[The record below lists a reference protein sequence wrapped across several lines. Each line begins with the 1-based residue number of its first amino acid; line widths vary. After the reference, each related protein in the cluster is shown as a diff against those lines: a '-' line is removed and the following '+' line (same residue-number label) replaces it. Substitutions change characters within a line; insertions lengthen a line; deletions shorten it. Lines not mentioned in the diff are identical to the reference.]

1 MNLILKSLAKKIKSL
16 SSRSYLRLS
25 AYRLMKNISHYFFQA
40 SFYIVLVV
48 TNFCFITGASAFYKT
63 DPNDTTPVSTQKDAI
78 FFIEKIKDLQS
89 SVHWPHVKPD
99 LFLKNLKENI
109 YTPLSIYE
117 GSNTNFCGYAAL
129 SYFPLHDD
137 PLGYAKFMLEL
148 FEKGKAK
155 FGKALIHPSPEILQA
170 AGTLKFKGI
179 LDIRHADQV
188 WFLCLAD
195 HFKGY
200 VNFFNRHYDEGDENT
215 FWASVNYAKFNRMVK
230 KLFNYSVNA
239 RGYDLMHPHIDD
251 LFEYINNKMKKGTVV
266 LYLNNADL
274 YKKKHTY
281 VRPATPT
288 HYVILLGITRTEEM
302 ITMTYWDYG
311 FRSLRQITP
320 AFFKKI
326 IFGISC
332 CTKKLSHE

>member
-1 MNLILKSLAKKIKSL
+1 
-16 SSRSYLRLS
+16 
-25 AYRLMKNISHYFFQA
+25 MKNFSRFFFHTP
-40 SFYIVLVV
+40 FYKIVLVAV
-48 TNFCFITGASAFYKT
+48 SCCYINNASAFRNT
-63 DPNDTTPVSTQKDAI
+63 AINDTTPVSTQKDAI
-78 FFIEKIKDLQS
+78 IFIENIKNLKS
-89 SVHWPHVKPD
+89 SPYWPHVKPD

-148 FEKGKAK
+148 FEKGKAD
-155 FGKALIHPSPEILQA
+155 FGKVLIQPSPEIMQA
-170 AGTLKFKGI
+170 AGTLKFKGL
-179 LDIRHADQV
+179 LDIRPADQV

-200 VNFFNRHYDEGDENT
+200 INFFNRHYDAGDENT

-230 KLFNYSVNA
+230 KLFNYAITA
-239 RGYDLMHPHIDD
+239 RGFDLMHPHIND
-251 LFEYINNKMKKGTVV
+251 LYEYIIAKMKTGIVV

-274 YKKKHTY
+274 YKKKHNT
-281 VRPATPT
+281 VRPAIPT
-288 HYVILLGITRTEEM
+288 HFVILLDIIKTEDM
-302 ITMTYWDYG
+302 ITITYWDYG
-311 FRSLRQITP
+311 FRSLRQITS

-326 IFGISC
+326 VFGISC
-332 CTKKLSHE
+332 CTKKISHE

>member
-1 MNLILKSLAKKIKSL
+1 MNNNFNFSFHTSYKFILIA
-16 SSRSYLRLS
+16 
-25 AYRLMKNISHYFFQA
+25 
-40 SFYIVLVV
+40 
-48 TNFCFITGASAFYKT
+48 FCSCCINTATAFYKT

-78 FFIEKIKDLQS
+78 LFIEKIKQLES
-89 SVHWPHVKPD
+89 SAYWPNVKPE

-109 YTPLSIYE
+109 YTPLSLYE

-148 FEKGKAK
+148 FYKGKAK
-155 FGKALIHPSPEILQA
+155 FGKVFIQPSSEILKA

-179 LDIRHADQV
+179 LDIRPADQV

-200 VNFFNRHYDEGDENT
+200 VNFFNKHYDEGDENT

-230 KLFNYSVNA
+230 KLFNYAVNTS
-239 RGYDLMHPHIDD
+239 GYDLMHPHIND
-251 LFEYINNKMKKGTVV
+251 LYGYISNKMKTGTVV
-266 LYLNNADL
+266 LYLNNAEL
-274 YKKKHTY
+274 YKKKHNTL
-281 VRPATPT
+281 RPATPT
-288 HYVILLGITRTEEM
+288 HYIILLGISRTEEM

>member
-1 MNLILKSLAKKIKSL
+1 MKTESYLFFHTSLYKIIFLVISL
-16 SSRSYLRLS
+16 SYVTS
-25 AYRLMKNISHYFFQA
+25 ALA
-40 SFYIVLVV
+40 
-48 TNFCFITGASAFYKT
+48 YKT
-63 DPNDTTPVSTQKDAI
+63 DPNDTTPVSTQKEAI
-78 FFIEKIKDLQS
+78 FFIEQIKELKS
-89 SVHWPHVKPD
+89 STWWPHVKPD

-137 PLGYAKFMLEL
+137 PLGYVKFMLEL
-148 FEKGKAK
+148 FDKGKAK
-155 FGKALIHPSPEILQA
+155 FGKALINPSPEIMQA

-179 LDIRHADQV
+179 LDIRPADQV

-200 VNFFNRHYDEGDENT
+200 VNFFNNHYDPEDENT

-230 KLFNYSVNA
+230 ILFNYAITA
-239 RGYDLMHPHIDD
+239 RGYDLMHPHIID
-251 LFEYINNKMKKGTVV
+251 LYQYISDKMKTGTVV

-274 YKKKHTY
+274 YKKKHNTL
-281 VRPATPT
+281 RPAIPT
-288 HYVILLGITRTEEM
+288 HFIILLDIIKTEDM
-302 ITMTYWDYG
+302 ITITYWDYG
-311 FRSLRQITP
+311 FRSVRQVSP